1 ALRCPHR
8 GAMRVGER
16 QVRAVVADRTD
27 RHERED
33 GEGNARAAGAGHTR
47 FPEDEEVRHRATA
60 RRIRRSLQSC
70 RALTLNSKWAR
81 STLRGRR
88 SMSLGSSRLSSSVD
102 LHVHLKSSELLAMPP
117 GDDQRKPCPPPGTVR
132 FDVSARASITTT
144 GA

>member
-1 ALRCPHR
+1 RPLLGEALRCPYR

-27 RHERED
+27 RHERDD

-70 RALTLNSKWAR
+70 RALTLIANSLEANVGWATR
-81 STLRGRR
+81 RALR
-88 SMSLGSSRLSSSVD
+88 L
-102 LHVHLKSSELLAMPP
+102 
-117 GDDQRKPCPPPGTVR
+117 
-132 FDVSARASITTT
+132 
-144 GA
+144 